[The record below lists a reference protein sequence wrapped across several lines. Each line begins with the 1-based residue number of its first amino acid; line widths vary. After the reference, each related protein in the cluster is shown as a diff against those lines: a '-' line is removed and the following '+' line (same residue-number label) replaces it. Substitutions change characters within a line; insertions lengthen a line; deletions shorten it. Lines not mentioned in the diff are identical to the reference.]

1 MKTVMACVLI
11 AQLIITGFAL
21 WLAWDSAVSLHQ
33 AASALEKAS
42 NDYRDDYRN
51 YQAERLRIG
60 QALSQL
66 ERDMVRM
73 RSYLQK
79 KGG

>member
-1 MKTVMACVLI
+1 MKTVMVCVLI
-11 AQLIITGFAL
+11 AQLIITGVAL
-21 WLAWDSAVSLHQ
+21 WLAWDSAVSLHRS
-33 AASALEKAS
+33 AAALEKAS

-73 RSYLQK
+73 RSYLQR